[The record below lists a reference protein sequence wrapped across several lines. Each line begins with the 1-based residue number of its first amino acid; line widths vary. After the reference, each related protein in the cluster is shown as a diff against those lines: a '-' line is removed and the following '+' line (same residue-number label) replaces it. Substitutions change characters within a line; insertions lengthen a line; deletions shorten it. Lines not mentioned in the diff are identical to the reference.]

1 MNFYILD
8 VFGSTRYSGNQLAV
22 FTDIGD
28 LSSEE
33 MLQIAKEIGFSETT
47 FILNNQPVEG
57 GYPVR
62 IFTPASEIGFAGHPT
77 LGTAYIIKNYIQ
89 TAPSRVIRL
98 NLKAGLIPVTFT
110 EDILW
115 MKQNQPVFGKILDAE
130 SVSQV
135 VGLEKSDMDV
145 RYPIQEISTGLPFTM
160 VPLTSKAALKKARVH
175 AESYGTF
182 IKDVWAKGIL
192 VFSREGQ
199 ESGQGLS
206 SRVFVDYLGIP
217 EDPATGSASG
227 CLAAYLVKYQVL
239 GSNSIDQIIGQGYEM
254 GRPSEI
260 FIRSSFS
267 NQLYDIQVG
276 GRVIEIAKGN
286 WPLTGS
292 GTGPSTSSGTA
303 STGSGTGL

>member
-1 MNFYILD
+1 MTFYILD
-8 VFGSTRYSGNQLAV
+8 VFGSSRYSGNQLAV

-47 FILNNQPVEG
+47 FILNSQPVEG

-62 IFTPASEIGFAGHPT
+62 IFTPASEIDFAGHPT
-77 LGTAYIIKNYIQ
+77 LGTAYILKNYIH
-89 TAPSRVIRL
+89 TAPSQEIRL
-98 NLKAGLIPVTFT
+98 NLKAGQIPVTFK

-135 VGLEKSDMDV
+135 VGLDISDIDV
-145 RYPIQEISTGLPFTM
+145 RYPIQEVSTGLPFTL
-160 VPLTSKAALKKARVH
+160 VPLSSKAALKKARVH
-175 AESYGTF
+175 SESYGTF
-182 IKDVWAKGIL
+182 IKDLWAKGIL
-192 VFSREGQ
+192 VFCREGQ

-227 CLAAYLVKYQVL
+227 CLAAYLVKHQVL
-239 GSNSIDQIIGQGYEM
+239 GSNSIDLIIGQGYEM

-260 FIRSSFS
+260 FVRSSFS
-267 NQLYDIQVG
+267 NAEYDIQVG

-286 WPLTGS
+286 WYR
-292 GTGPSTSSGTA
+292 
-303 STGSGTGL
+303 